1 MVPGAGV
8 TLKALSF
15 SCLVSGLRGFTQLVV
30 GTAGAPRGSFSLS
43 MDSPRGG
50 LRVTGLLTWQ
60 LKAPQGT
67 TPRET
72 SRNYVAFSNLASE
85 VTHIEYIEYN
95 ILFIKTV
102 TEAPPGTRNE
112 DTDSAF

>member
-15 SCLVSGLRGFTQLVV
+15 SYLVSGLRGFKQLVV

-43 MDSPRGG
+43 TDSPHGG

-60 LKAPQGT
+60 LKAPRGT

-72 SRNYVAFSNLASE
+72 SRN
-85 VTHIEYIEYN
+85 
-95 ILFIKTV
+95 
-102 TEAPPGTRNE
+102 
-112 DTDSAF
+112 